1 MGWGGEGLLEG
12 RVIPCH
18 RCAAQRWSPA
28 MLGRPKRK
36 LPFVDGILGDP
47 EEMSLPYLGLCCVNE
62 TNDLKAARTEVTEN
76 ST

>member
-1 MGWGGEGLLEG
+1 
-12 RVIPCH
+12 
-18 RCAAQRWSPA
+18 